1 MRIIGII
8 LSLGCILVTRP
19 ILAENNPQ
27 DMTPAE
33 LTTFMHGPALRHG
46 LVLLNQWHTK
56 PPHITALYTRA
67 FTLFEA
73 DPQATYAQV
82 MADEQIQQI
91 CREHGILHIGGPLLG
106 DVTRNSIKL
115 WMRTVRPA
123 SIEVRVMIQGQD
135 RTFGPVETTVESDLS
150 AVIQVTGLEPF
161 CAYPYRVLVDGT
173 SVPILG
179 EAMMT
184 TAPDDRKKDKVR
196 ICFGTCPHRWGLGNQ
211 TMMDLIRSRKPAAM
225 LMFGDIAVQGRN
237 NHLGLHR
244 ADYLLRDLRPA
255 WQSLVSSVPVYA
267 SWDDHD
273 YFYNDQAGI
282 PKGYTETD
290 RQGVRRVYTQSWNNP
305 AYGFNDDRGGIFY
318 RARVGPCDIIVVDNR
333 YFRSGE
339 QRSFLGDGQI
349 AWLKEQLLACQGP
362 FIILACST
370 MWSDYV
376 SNGKDSWGRWDP
388 DGREQIFQLIETNRI
403 PGVLLI
409 SGDRHGA
416 RGFRIPRAQG
426 FDLYEFESAT
436 LGGRKGPPTSLPEWE
451 DVQLYGISDTYA
463 FSEFSVDATLDDPEV
478 TFRLILV
485 DDGKTHYERTFK
497 RSELTPPAFIEG
509 SAN

>member
-1 MRIIGII
+1 MQFTNAMLLICCT
-8 LSLGCILVTRP
+8 LLTSPV
-19 ILAENNPQ
+19 LAQKTPQ
-27 DMTPAE
+27 DMTPAQ
-33 LTTFMHGPALRHG
+33 LITFMHGPGLQHG
-46 LVLLNQWHTK
+46 LYLLEQWHKK
-56 PPHITALYTRA
+56 PPHIKALYTRA

-73 DPQATYAQV
+73 DPEAGYGQV

-91 CREHGILHIGGPLLG
+91 CRAHGILHIGGPLLG
-106 DVTRNSIKL
+106 DVTINSVKL
-115 WMRTVRPA
+115 WMRTVKPA
-123 SIEVRVMIQGQD
+123 SIEVRVMVD
-135 RTFGPVETTVESDLS
+135 AKEKSFGPVETSVQGDLS
-150 AVIQVTGLEPF
+150 GVIKITGLEPSSS
-161 CAYPYRVLVDGT
+161 YPYRVLVDGT

-179 EAMMT
+179 DARIT
-184 TAPDDRKKDKVR
+184 AAPDDSKKEKVR

-211 TMMDLIRSRKPAAM
+211 TMMDQIRSRRPAAM
-225 LMFGDIAVQGRN
+225 LMFGDIAAQGRN

-273 YFYNDQAGI
+273 YFYNDRAGI
-282 PKGYTETD
+282 PKNYTEKD

-305 AYGFNDDRGGIFY
+305 AYGFNDARGGIFY
-318 RARVGPCDIIVVDNR
+318 RSRVGPCDIIVLDNR
-333 YFRSGE
+333 YFRSG
-339 QRSFLGDGQI
+339 QTGSFLGEGQM
-349 AWLKEQLLACQGP
+349 AWLKEQLQACQGP

-388 DGREQIFQLIETNRI
+388 EGREQIFKLIETHRI

-416 RGFRIPRAQG
+416 RGFRIPRPGG
-426 FDLYEFESAT
+426 FNLYEFEAAT
-436 LGGRKGPPTSLPEWE
+436 LGGRKGPPPSRPEWK

-463 FSEFSVDATLDDPEV
+463 FSEFSIDATLDDPEV
-478 TFRLILV
+478 TFRLIRV
-485 DDGKTHYERTFK
+485 DDAKIHYEKTLK
-497 RSELTPPAFIEG
+497 RSELTPPA
-509 SAN
+509 SSKSK